1 MKIEEPKT
9 PYNYTNPNDEDAP
22 DELDAKLLAE
32 KLQLA
37 ARSASIDESIHSSDD
52 DEDDEETPKQKAH
65 RLEFEKRR
73 KAHYKEFEAVKLARK
88 LIEEEDDDQEDRQAD
103 PTKMDEDKPLEQEA
117 NQSRS
122 N

>member
-37 ARSASIDESIHSSDD
+37 ARSASIDSASSFHSSDD
-52 DEDDEETPKQKAH
+52 DEDDEETPKQKGNICC
-65 RLEFEKRR
+65 L
-73 KAHYKEFEAVKLARK
+73 
-88 LIEEEDDDQEDRQAD
+88 
-103 PTKMDEDKPLEQEA
+103 
-117 NQSRS
+117 
-122 N
+122 